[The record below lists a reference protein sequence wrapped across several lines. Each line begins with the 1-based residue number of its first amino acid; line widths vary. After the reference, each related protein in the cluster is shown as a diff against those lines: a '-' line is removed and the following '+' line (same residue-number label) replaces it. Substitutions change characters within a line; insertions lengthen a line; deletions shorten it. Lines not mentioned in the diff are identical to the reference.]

1 MSHCDFSRPRV
12 LAKPLLMAT
21 LGSMVVACSQNWQKS
36 ASVISEDQACTSLK
50 SVLAQASAGFNA
62 FRGSS
67 TTDYDHTRW
76 DAQPIISGTQ
86 CDVIAWGGGRTN
98 YACTWNKGNE
108 ASARTD
114 YRDGLGI
121 VQRCLGPAWLVSH
134 PAGQTG
140 QATLF
145 SKADDPAKVELRYYK
160 ERDPSSNWQTSLTI
174 GPPVTRDAR

>member
-86 CDVIAWGGGRTN
+86 CDVIAWGGVRTN

-108 ASARTD
+108 ASART
-114 YRDGLGI
+114 RLSRRARHRPT
-121 VQRCLGPAWLVSH
+121 VSGPGMASFPSRRTNRPSH
-134 PAGQTG
+134 TV
-140 QATLF
+140 LE
-145 SKADDPAKVELRYYK
+145 S
-160 ERDPSSNWQTSLTI
+160 
-174 GPPVTRDAR
+174 